1 MQSFLSF
8 LFHKALGSIFWEAWI
23 ISPQRTA
30 LMKKGDSL
38 PRHMDEE
45 DNKELQGAVSY
56 HTQSYSVEHMED
68 RGEGMGPHRAS
79 KEL

>member
-1 MQSFLSF
+1 
-8 LFHKALGSIFWEAWI
+8 
-23 ISPQRTA
+23 
-30 LMKKGDSL
+30 MKKGDSL

-79 KEL
+79 EEL